1 MFFRFQK
8 HDRMPHGKTV
18 VMHFMEQQGG
28 LLKFIK
34 IWRQQFVETMEPRF
48 LPDFW
53 SVDHNPEDI
62 WNSRQI
68 EAENDSHV

>member
-1 MFFRFQK
+1 
-8 HDRMPHGKTV
+8 
-18 VMHFMEQQGG
+18 MEQGG